1 MPSVSQA
8 KTRPSSYRRA
18 FGSQTNYSTAG
29 ARSAKSG
36 SLQDIT
42 AKVDESYTV
51 DDVKAMYAAAKSASN
66 SPNQQLGSLNC
77 RFASYIEKVR
87 FLEEQNKILELKIKQ
102 AQKRKSEMEQNR
114 DTDNEIRELRVQID
128 HATMV
133 KVKMQVE
140 RDNLKGKSSFESFQA
155 KKTVQAMQ

>member
-42 AKVDESYTV
+42 AKVAEQSYTV
-51 DDVKAMYAAAKSASN
+51 DDVKAMYAAAKPTN

-114 DTDNEIRELRVQID
+114 DKDNEIRELRVQID

-140 RDNLKGKSSFESFQA
+140 RDNLKGKS
-155 KKTVQAMQ
+155 

>member
-1 MPSVSQA
+1 
-8 KTRPSSYRRA
+8 
-18 FGSQTNYSTAG
+18 
-29 ARSAKSG
+29 
-36 SLQDIT
+36 
-42 AKVDESYTV
+42 
-51 DDVKAMYAAAKSASN
+51 MYAAAKATSN
-66 SPNQQLGSLNC
+66 SPNQQLGSLNN

-114 DTDNEIRELRVQID
+114 DKDNEIRELRVQID

-140 RDNLKGKSSFESFQA
+140 RDNLKGTHFERSSDL
-155 KKTVQAMQ
+155 KI

>member
-1 MPSVSQA
+1 
-8 KTRPSSYRRA
+8 
-18 FGSQTNYSTAG
+18 
-29 ARSAKSG
+29 
-36 SLQDIT
+36 
-42 AKVDESYTV
+42 
-51 DDVKAMYAAAKSASN
+51 MYAAAKATH
-66 SPNQQLGSLNC
+66 SPNQQLGSLNN

-114 DTDNEIRELRVQID
+114 DKDNEIRELRVQID

-140 RDNLKGKSSFESFQA
+140 RDNLKGKSSRSTD
-155 KKTVQAMQ
+155 KLKINI

>member
-42 AKVDESYTV
+42 AKVAEQSYTV
-51 DDVKAMYAAAKSASN
+51 DDVKAMYAAAKSTN

-102 AQKRKSEMEQNR
+102 SQKRKSEMEQNR
-114 DTDNEIRELRVQID
+114 DKDNEIRELRVQID

-140 RDNLKGKSSFESFQA
+140 RDNLKGKL
-155 KKTVQAMQ
+155 